1 MGTLGNF
8 TRPCNCPQALI
19 VAPGGRF
26 FRSQKPRAQKVV
38 LEIVAGDAYRL
49 ATS

>member
-1 MGTLGNF
+1 MWPFLYS
-8 TRPCNCPQALI
+8 QASI
-19 VAPGGRF
+19 SARCGRF

-38 LEIVAGDAYRL
+38 LEIVAGGAYRL